1 MKELILPGYISKQ
14 LYIPCFNSSILCTVH
29 LSCIWWTSV
38 IDLISNFLFQT
49 FDYFSKHVPTKLLI
63 SLCKFWETDYTNKVT
78 ITINSNS
85 LPKYTPLTHKNVP
98 TLPPTENIPP
108 FTLLPTH
115 KKCLTTP
122 TNPKYASTHS
132 TSPHP

>member
-14 LYIPCFNSSILCTVH
+14 LYIPCFNSSILYTVH

-38 IDLISNFLFQT
+38 INLISNFLFQT

-78 ITINSNS
+78 ITTNSNS
-85 LPKYTPLTHKNVP
+85 LPKYTSTYPQKCSYTP
-98 TLPPTENIPP
+98 TYPKYTTIHPP
-108 FTLLPTH
+108 PTH

-122 TNPKYASTHS
+122 TNPKYASIHS